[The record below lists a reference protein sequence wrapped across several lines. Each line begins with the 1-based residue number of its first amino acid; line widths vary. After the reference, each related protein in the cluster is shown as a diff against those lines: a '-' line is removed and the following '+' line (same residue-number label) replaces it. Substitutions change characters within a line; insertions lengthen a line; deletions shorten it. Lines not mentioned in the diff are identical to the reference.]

1 MPEHTY
7 IAIEGVIGV
16 GKTTLARLMQ
26 SAFNAQLLLEV
37 FEENPFLGAFYADRA
52 KYAFQTQIVF
62 LLSRYQQQYRVA
74 PRLLEQGAVI
84 SDYTFAKDR
93 LFAHLN
99 LAGDEL
105 DTYERLHQLLGENVI
120 APDLV
125 VYLTAETPALM
136 ERIAVR
142 DRTYERDMDVAYIES
157 LSRAYDDFFAGYTD
171 APVLRIAT
179 DQLNIVRNPDDLAEV
194 LSRVRAALGQG
205 PRQAELPQFAAGQPA
220 PAAPA
225 RVARRRLADLQR
237 LQGALDASAAGAGVA
252 DAYTQML
259 RLMEQTGALAGQMS
273 HVWAAQRSLAEVS
286 GNDEEAFQ
294 AAARRLR
301 DLVEPRLVD
310 CLAGILRLSNRLG
323 VDLESA
329 YVESLEH

>member
-1 MPEHTY
+1 MPESTY

-26 SAFNAQLLLEV
+26 PAFNAQLLLEV

-52 KYAFQTQIVF
+52 QYAFQTQIVF

-74 PRLLEQGAVI
+74 PRLLEQGSVI

-105 DTYERLHQLLGENVI
+105 DTYERLHQLLGENVLT
-120 APDLV
+120 PDLV
-125 VYLTAETPALM
+125 VYLTADTPALM

-142 DRTYERDMDVAYIES
+142 DRTYERNMDVAYIES
-157 LSRAYDDFFAGYTD
+157 LARAYEDFFAHYTD

-205 PRQAELPQFAAGQPA
+205 PRQAELPQFAAEQ
-220 PAAPA
+220 AAPVA
-225 RVARRRLADLQR
+225 PLRAARRRLADLQR
-237 LQGALDASAAGAGVA
+237 LQGSLDASAGLA

-259 RLMEQTGALAGQMS
+259 RLMEQTGALAGQMA

-323 VDLESA
+323 VNLESA
-329 YVESLEH
+329 YLHSLEH

>member
-1 MPEHTY
+1 MPEHIY

-26 SAFNAQLLLEV
+26 PAFNAQLMLEV

-74 PRLLEQGAVI
+74 PRLLEQGAVV

-99 LAGDEL
+99 LSGDEL

-157 LSRAYDDFFAGYTD
+157 LARAYDEFFAHYTD

-225 RVARRRLADLQR
+225 RVTHRRLADLQR
-237 LQGALDASAAGAGVA
+237 LQGALDTSASGVVA

-301 DLVEPRLVD
+301 DLVEPRLAD

-329 YVESLEH
+329 YVRSLEH